1 SSSSS
6 SALSVAALLISCRSL
21 RSLEQI
27 HARIIRKGLEQHPVL
42 ATRFLSFCAAF
53 SAPAYASSAFDRL
66 SAPNLIVWN
75 ALLTAHA
82 RHSPLPTTVALFNLL
97 RRRSPLPPDAFT
109 FPSLLSSCSH
119 SVALSLGSSVH
130 ATILRCGLEAD
141 VFVRTAL
148 IDFYGKCR
156 ELGAARKLF
165 DSMRHRNEVSWT
177 AMIVG
182 YLSSG
187 DLASARSL
195 FDEMPK
201 RNVVTWNA
209 MIDGYVKSGDLV
221 SARQYFDKMP
231 ERNAVSYTSLIDGYA
246 KAGDLASARVLFEQL
261 PERDVFSWS
270 AMISGY
276 AQNGQPGAALKI
288 FLEMYN
294 QNIKPDEFVVVG
306 LMSACSQLGSL
317 TLAKWV
323 DLYVTRSSID
333 LSKAHV
339 LAALID
345 MNSKCG
351 NMERAASL
359 FESMPNKD
367 LISYC
372 SLMQGYSL
380 HGAGDKA
387 VGLFRQMLEEGLMP
401 DSITFTVVLAACS
414 RAGLV
419 EEGRQYFDLMT
430 NEHLIVPSPD
440 HYACMVDLLGRAGR
454 LTDAYEL
461 IRSMPVEPH
470 AGAWG
475 ALLGACRLHG
485 DISLGETIAR
495 KLFEIEPTNAGN
507 YVLLSNI
514 YAVADRWADVS
525 ELRTMMR
532 GKGIRKVILFICLE
546 NQTSPY
552 QGLSFMSQATITN
565 LPMNQRFGRGSALR
579 SLGSASESEIET
591 REDVGE
597 TEREGSARE
606 KNAKTTVTK
615 HTQTLD
621 LKLNLSLLPARG
633 DESRRMGVADD
644 DSPAS
649 SCLTTA
655 ASSSEAELEM
665 MTPVS
670 TEVATPMVLAG
681 CQRCLMYVMLSADDL
696 KCPKCWSTALNFFH
710 NTTTKNKKNSS
721 KKSRMC

>member
-1 SSSSS
+1 MRRKTYDDDNKCEKMVMRRKTYDDDNRCEKMVIRRKTSDDDNR
-6 SALSVAALLISCRSL
+6 C
-21 RSLEQI
+21 EKMQI

-42 ATRFLSFCAAF
+42 ATRFLSLCAAF

-66 SAPNLIVWN
+66 SAPNLIIWN
-75 ALLTAHA
+75 ALLAAHA

-109 FPSLLSSCSH
+109 FPSLLSSCSN
-119 SVALSLGSSVH
+119 SVALSLGSSIH

-156 ELGAARKLF
+156 ELGAARNLF
-165 DSMRHRNEVSWT
+165 DSMRRRNEVSWT

-182 YLSSG
+182 FLSSG
-187 DLASARSL
+187 DLPSARSL
-195 FDEMPK
+195 FGKMRK

-221 SARQYFDKMP
+221 SSRQLFDEMP
-231 ERNAVSYTSLIDGYA
+231 KRNAVAYTSLIDGYA
-246 KAGDLASARVLFEQL
+246 KAGDLASARVLFEQM

-323 DLYVTRSSID
+323 DLYVAQSSID

-339 LAALID
+339 LATLID

-367 LISYC
+367 LICCC

-387 VGLFRQMLEEGLMP
+387 VGLFRQMREEGLVP
-401 DSITFTVVLAACS
+401 DSITFTVVLAACG

-419 EEGRQYFDLMT
+419 DEGRQCFESMT
-430 NEHLIVPSPD
+430 NEHLIVPSPE

-454 LTDAYEL
+454 LTEAYEL

-475 ALLGACRLHG
+475 ALLGACRIHG

-514 YAVADRWADVS
+514 YAVADRWTDVS
-525 ELRTMMR
+525 ELRTTMR
-532 GKGIRKVILFICLE
+532 GKGIRKVPGFTWI
-546 NQTSPY
+546 
-552 QGLSFMSQATITN
+552 
-565 LPMNQRFGRGSALR
+565 
-579 SLGSASESEIET
+579 
-591 REDVGE
+591 
-597 TEREGSARE
+597 
-606 KNAKTTVTK
+606 
-615 HTQTLD
+615 
-621 LKLNLSLLPARG
+621 
-633 DESRRMGVADD
+633 
-644 DSPAS
+644 
-649 SCLTTA
+649 
-655 ASSSEAELEM
+655 
-665 MTPVS
+665 
-670 TEVATPMVLAG
+670 
-681 CQRCLMYVMLSADDL
+681 
-696 KCPKCWSTALNFFH
+696 
-710 NTTTKNKKNSS
+710 
-721 KKSRMC
+721 

>member
-1 SSSSS
+1 
-6 SALSVAALLISCRSL
+6 
-21 RSLEQI
+21 QI

-42 ATRFLSFCAAF
+42 ATRFLSLCAAF

-66 SAPNLIVWN
+66 SAPNLIIWN
-75 ALLTAHA
+75 ALLAAHA

-109 FPSLLSSCSH
+109 FPSLLSSCSN
-119 SVALSLGSSVH
+119 SVALSLGSSIH

-156 ELGAARKLF
+156 ELGAARNLF
-165 DSMRHRNEVSWT
+165 DSMRRRNEVSWT

-182 YLSSG
+182 FLSSG
-187 DLASARSL
+187 DLPSARSL
-195 FDEMPK
+195 FGKMRK

-221 SARQYFDKMP
+221 SSRQLFDEMP
-231 ERNAVSYTSLIDGYA
+231 KRNAVAYTSLIDGYA
-246 KAGDLASARVLFEQL
+246 KAGDLSSARVLFEQM

-323 DLYVTRSSID
+323 DLYVAQSSID

-339 LAALID
+339 LATLID

-367 LISYC
+367 LICCC

-387 VGLFRQMLEEGLMP
+387 VGLFRQMREEGLVP
-401 DSITFTVVLAACS
+401 DSITFTVVLAACG

-419 EEGRQYFDLMT
+419 DEGRQCFESMT
-430 NEHLIVPSPD
+430 NEHLIVPSPE

-454 LTDAYEL
+454 LTEAYEL

-475 ALLGACRLHG
+475 ALLGACRIHG

-514 YAVADRWADVS
+514 YAVADRWTDVS
-525 ELRTMMR
+525 ELRTTMR
-532 GKGIRKVILFICLE
+532 GKGIRKVPGFTWI
-546 NQTSPY
+546 
-552 QGLSFMSQATITN
+552 
-565 LPMNQRFGRGSALR
+565 
-579 SLGSASESEIET
+579 
-591 REDVGE
+591 
-597 TEREGSARE
+597 
-606 KNAKTTVTK
+606 
-615 HTQTLD
+615 
-621 LKLNLSLLPARG
+621 
-633 DESRRMGVADD
+633 
-644 DSPAS
+644 
-649 SCLTTA
+649 
-655 ASSSEAELEM
+655 
-665 MTPVS
+665 
-670 TEVATPMVLAG
+670 
-681 CQRCLMYVMLSADDL
+681 
-696 KCPKCWSTALNFFH
+696 
-710 NTTTKNKKNSS
+710 
-721 KKSRMC
+721 

>member
-1 SSSSS
+1 
-6 SALSVAALLISCRSL
+6 
-21 RSLEQI
+21 
-27 HARIIRKGLEQHPVL
+27 
-42 ATRFLSFCAAF
+42 
-53 SAPAYASSAFDRL
+53 
-66 SAPNLIVWN
+66 
-75 ALLTAHA
+75 
-82 RHSPLPTTVALFNLL
+82 
-97 RRRSPLPPDAFT
+97 
-109 FPSLLSSCSH
+109 
-119 SVALSLGSSVH
+119 
-130 ATILRCGLEAD
+130 
-141 VFVRTAL
+141 
-148 IDFYGKCR
+148 
-156 ELGAARKLF
+156 
-165 DSMRHRNEVSWT
+165 
-177 AMIVG
+177 MIVG

-221 SARQYFDKMP
+221 SARQFFDKMP

-454 LTDAYEL
+454 LTEAYEL

-532 GKGIRKVILFICLE
+532 GKGIRKV
-546 NQTSPY
+546 P
-552 QGLSFMSQATITN
+552 
-565 LPMNQRFGRGSALR
+565 
-579 SLGSASESEIET
+579 
-591 REDVGE
+591 
-597 TEREGSARE
+597 
-606 KNAKTTVTK
+606 
-615 HTQTLD
+615 
-621 LKLNLSLLPARG
+621 
-633 DESRRMGVADD
+633 
-644 DSPAS
+644 
-649 SCLTTA
+649 
-655 ASSSEAELEM
+655 
-665 MTPVS
+665 
-670 TEVATPMVLAG
+670 G
-681 CQRCLMYVMLSADDL
+681 CT
-696 KCPKCWSTALNFFH
+696 WI
-710 NTTTKNKKNSS
+710 
-721 KKSRMC
+721 